1 MSIQSH
7 TNHFKFLPVLIL
19 GVLLSACGE
28 YAAKGAGTGAT
39 TGAVSGAV
47 GGLVSALVFGGDAG
61 EAMARGAVYGG
72 AVGATA
78 GAMGGAQVD
87 KKVEQQRQATAEALR
102 TQIGDDAY
110 DGLEALADCEH
121 DVSLKQAELAR
132 QSDNPNFSLAGLW
145 LEVLSYADQG
155 NEARARELFPEV
167 VAKDWNIKTEAEAEA
182 DMRETLNKLMDIRE
196 QYNLPRVCS
205 GQAATGHSQQQAL
218 HRSTSPL

>member
-1 MSIQSH
+1 MPLFISKRYFII
-7 TNHFKFLPVLIL
+7 LPALAL
-19 GVLLSACGE
+19 GLLLSACGE

-87 KKVEQQRQATAEALR
+87 SKIKEQRQAAEDTLR
-102 TQIGDDAY
+102 SKIGDDAFK
-110 DGLEALADCEH
+110 GLQALADCEH
-121 DVSLKQAELAR
+121 EKSLKQAGLAR

-155 NEARARELFPEV
+155 NDAAAQSLFPV
-167 VAKDWNIKTEAEAEA
+167 VVEKDWDIKSEAEAEA
-182 DMRETLNKLMDIRE
+182 TMKSTLTKLMDIRE
-196 QYNLPRVCS
+196 QYSLPRVCS
-205 GQAATGHSQQQAL
+205 
-218 HRSTSPL
+218 

>member
-1 MSIQSH
+1 MATHSRTNIAVFLSI
-7 TNHFKFLPVLIL
+7 LLL
-19 GVLLSACGE
+19 GTLLSACGE
-28 YAAKGAGTGAT
+28 HAAKGAGTGAT

-102 TQIGDDAY
+102 AKIGDDAY
-110 DGLEALADCEH
+110 DGLEALADCKH
-121 DVSLKQAELAR
+121 DVSLKQASLAR
-132 QSDNPNFSLAGLW
+132 QSDNPNFALAGLW

-155 NEARARELFPEV
+155 NEARARVLFPEV
-167 VAKDWNIKTEAEAEA
+167 VTKDWNMKTEAEVEAE
-182 DMRETLNKLMDIRE
+182 MRATLSQLMNIRE
-196 QYNLPRVCS
+196 QYNMPRVCS
-205 GQAATGHSQQQAL
+205 G
-218 HRSTSPL
+218 

>member
-7 TNHFKFLPVLIL
+7 TNRFTFLPVVIL
-19 GVLLSACGE
+19 GILLSACGE

-61 EAMARGAVYGG
+61 DAMARGAVYGG

-78 GAMGGAQVD
+78 GAMSGAQAD
-87 KKVEQQRQATAEALR
+87 QKVEQQRQQTAEALR
-102 TQIGDDAY
+102 TKIGDDAY
-110 DGLEALADCEH
+110 DGLEALADCKY
-121 DVSLKQAELAR
+121 DVSLRQAELAR

-155 NEARARELFPEV
+155 NEARARELYPEV
-167 VAKDWNIKTEAEAEA
+167 VAKDWNIKSEAEAEA
-182 DMRETLNKLMDIRE
+182 QMRKTLTRLMDIRE
-196 QYNLPRVCS
+196 QYNMPRVCA
-205 GQAATGHSQQQAL
+205 GQVGL
-218 HRSTSPL
+218 LY

>member
-19 GVLLSACGE
+19 GILLSACGE

-102 TQIGDDAY
+102 TKIGDDAY

-155 NEARARELFPEV
+155 NETRARELFPEV

-182 DMRETLNKLMDIRE
+182 DMRQTLNKLMDIRE

-205 GQAATGHSQQQAL
+205 DQASLQ
-218 HRSTSPL
+218 R

>member
-1 MSIQSH
+1 MVTHSR
-7 TNHFKFLPVLIL
+7 TNIPAFLSVLLL
-19 GVLLSACGE
+19 GTLLLSACGE

-87 KKVEQQRQATAEALR
+87 KKVEQQRQATEEALR
-102 TQIGDDAY
+102 TEIGDDAY
-110 DGLEALADCEH
+110 DGLEALADCKH
-121 DVSLKQAELAR
+121 DVSLKQASLAR

-155 NEARARELFPEV
+155 NAAKARELFPEIV
-167 VAKDWNIKTEAEAEA
+167 TKDWNIKTEAEAEA
-182 DMRETLNKLMDIRE
+182 DMRQTLAKLMDIRE
-196 QYNLPRVCS
+196 QYNMPRVCS
-205 GQAATGHSQQQAL
+205 GS
-218 HRSTSPL
+218 